1 MAPPWGFESTSQAQL
16 PVRRRTVQLPDV
28 DGKVCLVA
36 SNQPQKIYEGD
47 GDRLMAVE
55 RAAPGEHIVMIPD
68 AMPGKVPDATPHIRI
83 MWGQHLL
90 EDLVLGRYRSLVC
103 AVNTRDN
110 SRGIIGQLAALLPTT
125 QWNEQSVTA
134 YALRFSAGPER
145 VKIIKYEMDMLEV
158 LAILRPPGAE
168 HLTVDHLAS
177 AFRIISEMIRHR
189 TTRLP
194 AASVSFLGARANA
207 LVDERGAE
215 PSFETVLRVMYEA
228 GFHGDVYP
236 APAMWSNSD
245 LGVYPRYPFP
255 AALDQM
261 RAGGS

>member
-1 MAPPWGFESTSQAQL
+1 
-16 PVRRRTVQLPDV
+16 
-28 DGKVCLVA
+28 VA
-36 SNQPQKIYEGD
+36 SNQSQKIYEGD
-47 GDRLMAVE
+47 GDQLMSIE
-55 RAAPGEHIVMIPD
+55 RAAPGQHIVMIPD
-68 AMPGKVPDATPHIRI
+68 ALPGKVPDTRPHIRI

-110 SRGIIGQLAALLPTT
+110 SRGIIGQVAALLPTT

-177 AFRIISEMIRHR
+177 AFRIISEMI
-189 TTRLP
+189 LIAP
-194 AASVSFLGARANA
+194 PGS
-207 LVDERGAE
+207 
-215 PSFETVLRVMYEA
+215 PPLR
-228 GFHGDVYP
+228 
-236 APAMWSNSD
+236 
-245 LGVYPRYPFP
+245 
-255 AALDQM
+255 
-261 RAGGS
+261 

>member
-1 MAPPWGFESTSQAQL
+1 MA
-16 PVRRRTVQLPDV
+16 
-28 DGKVCLVA
+28 A
-36 SNQPQKIYEGD
+36 SNPSHKIYDGD
-47 GDRLMAVE
+47 GDQLLAIE
-55 RAAPGEHIVMIPD
+55 RTAPGEHIVMIPD
-68 AMPGKVPDATPHIRI
+68 AVPGKVPDPRPHIRI

-90 EDLVLGRYRSLVC
+90 DDLLLGRYRSVVC

-110 SRGIIGQLAALLPTT
+110 SRGIIGQLAALLPTA
-125 QWNEQSVTA
+125 QWNEQSVTEH
-134 YALRFSAGPER
+134 ALRFSAGPER
-145 VKIIKYEMDMLEV
+145 VKIIKYEMDVLEV
-158 LAILRPPGAE
+158 LAILRPPGAAQ
-168 HLTVDHLAS
+168 LTVDHLAS

-194 AASVSFLGARANA
+194 TASVSFLGARANA
-207 LVDERGAE
+207 LVDERGVE
-215 PSFETVLRVMYEA
+215 PSFETVLRVMHDA

>member
-1 MAPPWGFESTSQAQL
+1 MLELPRTPMAPPWGFESTSQAQL

-110 SRGIIGQLAALLPTT
+110 
-125 QWNEQSVTA
+125 
-134 YALRFSAGPER
+134 
-145 VKIIKYEMDMLEV
+145 
-158 LAILRPPGAE
+158 
-168 HLTVDHLAS
+168 
-177 AFRIISEMIRHR
+177 
-189 TTRLP
+189 
-194 AASVSFLGARANA
+194 
-207 LVDERGAE
+207 
-215 PSFETVLRVMYEA
+215 
-228 GFHGDVYP
+228 
-236 APAMWSNSD
+236 
-245 LGVYPRYPFP
+245 
-255 AALDQM
+255 
-261 RAGGS
+261 

>member
-1 MAPPWGFESTSQAQL
+1 MMVSNPSP
-16 PVRRRTVQLPDV
+16 
-28 DGKVCLVA
+28 KV
-36 SNQPQKIYEGD
+36 YEGD
-47 GDRLMAVE
+47 GDRFMTIE
-55 RAAPGEHIVMIPD
+55 RSAPGERIVMIPD
-68 AMPGKVPDATPHIRI
+68 GMPREVPDVRRQIRI

-90 EDLVLGRYRSLVC
+90 EDLLLGRYHSFVC
-103 AVNTRDN
+103 AVNARDN
-110 SRGIIGQLAALLPTT
+110 THGIIGQIAAMLPTT

-134 YALRFSAGPER
+134 YAVRFSGGPER

-158 LAILRPPGAE
+158 LAILRPPSAV

-194 AASVSFLGARANA
+194 TASVSFLGARANL
-207 LVDERGAE
+207 LVDERGVE
-215 PSFETVLRVMYEA
+215 PSFETVLRTMHEA
-228 GFHGDVYP
+228 GFYGDVYP
-236 APAMWSNSD
+236 APAMWSNPD

-261 RAGGS
+261 RDGGS